1 LCRLERA
8 TGLAFRFV
16 IGHSV
21 DVWKMRALEE
31 EITQHNDFI
40 RIDIDESY
48 QNLNLKTGEMPMSI
62 SGASFYCKD
71 WRMFATIWLLG
82 IPILI

>member
-31 EITQHNDFI
+31 EVTQHNDFI

-48 QNLNLKTGEMPMSI
+48 QNLNLKTYANFSSFFVVIVI
-62 SGASFYCKD
+62 SG
-71 WRMFATIWLLG
+71 
-82 IPILI
+82 